1 MKTETK
7 VKAET
12 LSLIDT
18 DTLSYI
24 LKQKEPA
31 YQNSWKYLK
40 KFGRF
45 QMSCITY
52 YECFRGYKAN
62 GATTKLKLFQNLLQ
76 ITDVIY
82 LDKAILEKAGEIY
95 SILKNKGLLTGE
107 FLVPT
112 RWRGNAVQTRQRPV
126 LQARTLARPDP
137 VPTLASGNQNKMTAV
152 LVEAVKELKA
162 QNDALKAIVC
172 EDHPEKAI
180 CQ

>member
-7 VKAET
+7 VKVET

-24 LKQKEPA
+24 LKRKEPA
-31 YQNSWKYLK
+31 YQNSWKYLQ

-45 QMSCITY
+45 KISCITY

-82 LDKAILEKAGEIY
+82 LDKAILEKAGDIY
-95 SILKNKGLLTGE
+95 SVLKNKGLLTGE
-107 FLVPT
+107 LDLLIGAT
-112 RWRGNAVQTRQRPV
+112 
-126 LQARTLARPDP
+126 
-137 VPTLASGNQNKMTAV
+137 
-152 LVEAVKELKA
+152 
-162 QNDALKAIVC
+162 AIVN
-172 EDHPEKAI
+172 HLNIVTNNEKHYQNLKNFCHLEI
-180 CQ
+180 ENWMTD